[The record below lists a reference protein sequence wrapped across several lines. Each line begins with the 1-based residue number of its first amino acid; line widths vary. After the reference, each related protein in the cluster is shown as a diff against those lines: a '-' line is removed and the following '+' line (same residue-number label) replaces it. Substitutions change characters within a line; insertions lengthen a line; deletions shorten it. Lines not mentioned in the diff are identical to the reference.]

1 MNKKNGGFS
10 LIELIVVIAIMTILT
25 VGIAI
30 SLSSVS
36 NQKAKAAAKTI
47 YSSLEY
53 AQTAAMAKTTACLE
67 ICQKD
72 DGYYLTV
79 VEGSA
84 TQPVRKEKKLC
95 DDSVTISYTTKGSAV
110 VQKIDATPFQITYD
124 HVTGAMLP
132 VKEAADGSP
141 IYCNGI
147 IVSKGSYE
155 GRIDLVPETG
165 HCQMRD

>member
-1 MNKKNGGFS
+1 MRMKNEGFS

-36 NQKAKAAAKTI
+36 SQKAKAATKTI

-53 AQTAAMAKTTACLE
+53 TQTAAMAKAMAYLE
-67 ICQKD
+67 IYQKD
-72 DGYYLTV
+72 DGYYLAV
-79 VEGSA
+79 VEGCA

-110 VQKIDATPFQITYD
+110 AQKIDATPLQITYD
-124 HVTGAMLP
+124 HVTGAILSLGD
-132 VKEAADGSP
+132 AADGSP

-155 GRIDLVPETG
+155 GQIDLVPETG
-165 HCQMRD
+165 HCQMQD

>member
-1 MNKKNGGFS
+1 MSKKNAGFS

-36 NQKAKAAAKTI
+36 GQKAKAATKTI

-53 AQTAAMAKTTACLE
+53 AQTAAMAKATAYLE

-110 VQKIDATPFQITYD
+110 AQTIDASPFQITFD

-132 VKEAADGSP
+132 VGEAADGSP

-147 IVSKGSYE
+147 VVSKGSYE
-155 GRIDLVPETG
+155 GQIDLVPETG

>member
-1 MNKKNGGFS
+1 MEEIINNVAT
-10 LIELIVVIAIMTILT
+10 EEVIDAT
-25 VGIAI
+25 
-30 SLSSVS
+30 
-36 NQKAKAAAKTI
+36 AKAATKTI

-53 AQTAAMAKTTACLE
+53 TQTAAMAKAMAYLE
-67 ICQKD
+67 IYQKD
-72 DGYYLTV
+72 DGYYLVV

-110 VQKIDATPFQITYD
+110 AQKIDATPLQITYD
-124 HVTGAMLP
+124 HVTGAILSLGD
-132 VKEAADGSP
+132 AADGSP

-155 GRIDLVPETG
+155 GQIDLVPETG
-165 HCQMRD
+165 HCQMQD

>member
-1 MNKKNGGFS
+1 MRKKNEGFS

-36 NQKAKAAAKTI
+36 SQKAKAAIKTI

-53 AQTAAMAKTTACLE
+53 TQTAAMAKATAYLE
-67 ICQKD
+67 IYQKD
-72 DGYYLTV
+72 DGYYLAV

-84 TQPVRKEKKLC
+84 TQPVCKEKKLC
-95 DDSVTISYTTKGSAV
+95 DDSVTISYTTKGSMVA
-110 VQKIDATPFQITYD
+110 QKIDETPLQITYD
-124 HVTGAMLP
+124 HVTGVILP
-132 VKEAADGSP
+132 VGNAADGSP

-155 GRIDLVPETG
+155 GQIDLVPETG